1 MSKKQEGTETVIVV
15 NKTEGL
21 EEFSINLKKDEEA
34 LKQNM
39 IAIQAQ
45 LQYNQII
52 QKSVQQLISKLN
64 AV

>member
-1 MSKKQEGTETVIVV
+1 MGKKQEGTEAATII

-21 EEFSINLKKDEEA
+21 EELSTNLKKDEET

-45 LQYNQII
+45 LQYNQVLQSSVKKII
-52 QKSVQQLISKLN
+52 EKLL
-64 AV
+64 